1 MTTILM
7 MSLPCSFRQLLAR
20 QNGRTAADS
29 SERRK
34 LIEKRWRTDRHACPE
49 TTDHALVLLP
59 IGSGS
64 APDSRSLLET
74 IIVSGMILTSRHL
87 AASAA
92 IALTWG
98 VVACG
103 SEQPDQSQPAAGG
116 TATAEPCPTA
126 PIDVVVSVDQWGDIV
141 SELGGA
147 CTKVKTVLASS
158 SVDPHAYEPSPA
170 DAVAFAGAKL
180 IVLNGADYDHWA
192 ADLAATSA
200 PAAPVVDAA
209 KVTNTPEGANP
220 HLWYRPTAVNAVS
233 DAVTAEL
240 SKLDPQSASYFAG
253 RRSAFT
259 TALNPYTGLIDEI
272 KAGASGKSYAAT
284 ESVFDYQAQA
294 LGLVDRTPNGYQQA
308 AANESEPSPADIE
321 AFRSALAE
329 HQVDVLIY
337 NTQTEGSI
345 PAQIRSAAEQAG
357 VPVVEVTETIPPGQD
372 SFVGWQDA
380 QLSAL
385 AKALGVN
392 A

>member
-1 MTTILM
+1 
-7 MSLPCSFRQLLAR
+7 
-20 QNGRTAADS
+20 
-29 SERRK
+29 
-34 LIEKRWRTDRHACPE
+34 
-49 TTDHALVLLP
+49 
-59 IGSGS
+59 
-64 APDSRSLLET
+64 LET
-74 IIVSGMILTSRHL
+74 IIVSDMTLNSRRL

-92 IALTWG
+92 IALTWSA
-98 VVACG
+98 VACG
-103 SEQPDQSQPAAGG
+103 SEQPDQSQPAASG
-116 TATAEPCPTA
+116 TATAETCPTA
-126 PIDVVVSVDQWGDIV
+126 PLDVVVSVDQWGDIV
-141 SELGGA
+141 SQLGGA

-158 SVDPHAYEPSPA
+158 SVDPHDYEPSPA

-180 IVLNGADYDHWA
+180 VVLNGADYDHWA
-192 ADLAATSA
+192 TDLAATSA
-200 PAAPVVDAA
+200 PAAPVIDAA

-220 HLWYRPTAVNAVS
+220 HLWYRPTAVTAVS

-240 SKLDPQSASYFAG
+240 SKLDPQAASYFAG

-259 TALNPYTGLIDEI
+259 TALGPYTGLIDEI

-294 LGLVDRTPNGYQQA
+294 AGLVDKTPKGYQQA
-308 AANESEPSPADIE
+308 AANESEPSPADLE
-321 AFRSALAE
+321 AFRSALAD

-345 PAQIRSAAEQAG
+345 PAQIRTAAEQAG
-357 VPVVEVTETIPPGQD
+357 VPVVEVTETVPPGQD